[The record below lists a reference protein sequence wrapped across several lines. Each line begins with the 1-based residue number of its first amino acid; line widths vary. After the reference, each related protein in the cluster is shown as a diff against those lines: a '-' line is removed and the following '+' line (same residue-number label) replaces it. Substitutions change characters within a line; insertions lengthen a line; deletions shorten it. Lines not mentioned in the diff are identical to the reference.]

1 MFVIHNQFR
10 YQSFVGEVYKDWRRE
25 LGAFG
30 LAGFLCIGILIYNR
44 LEKFLIL
51 LLPIFV
57 YGISILS
64 VRCLRP
70 WSLCSQVK
78 ESENR
83 ENMWVFSETHYK
95 SE

>member
-10 YQSFVGEVYKDWRRE
+10 YQSFVGEVYQDWRRE

-64 VRCLRP
+64 ARCLPP

-83 ENMWVFSETHYK
+83 ENMWVFF
-95 SE
+95 